1 MTLADFEHFGRV
13 LLLDVK
19 VEQLVLQVLVRLAA
33 VDYAVLRA
41 INFEQE
47 EHIVLINLA
56 AIITVDQVVD
66 RFLDLLQLIVQ
77 ARLYNIGSV
86 PTALSLNLGVDS
98 LLLDQV
104 ALE

>member
-1 MTLADFEHFGRV
+1 MAHFEHLGRV
-13 LLLDVK
+13 LLLNVK

-56 AIITVDQVVD
+56 AIIALHEVVNCNLDFGQFVHLSARRQVVW
-66 RFLDLLQLIVQ
+66 I
-77 ARLYNIGSV
+77 
-86 PTALSLNLGVDS
+86 
-98 LLLDQV
+98 
-104 ALE
+104 